1 MIWAWL
7 GAAAVGLSLGLLGS
21 GGAILTVPILVYLVG
36 HDEKA
41 AIAESLAIVGA
52 IAMASVV
59 RAWLQGRVD
68 LRSAALLALPGIL
81 GASAG
86 AHLAT
91 YVPGAVQLVLLAG
104 LMLSAS
110 AMMFRH
116 GSRPVPPPEEGTAP
130 KAGSIALH
138 GVGLGF
144 ATGLVGVGGG
154 FLIVPVL
161 VLVRRLP
168 MSTAVGTSLAII
180 SVNSTTGFLQYL
192 FPFVPPATPIPI
204 DWSIIGVFAVLG
216 ILGSLVGNF
225 LAGRIY
231 DRALKRVFACFLVV
245 MAGYIL
251 IRQAPRVMPGLF
263 APKQSLAQEHRATD
277 SSAGDPQ
284 GGSPIDVPPLR

>member
-1 MIWAWL
+1 
-7 GAAAVGLSLGLLGS
+7 
-21 GGAILTVPILVYLVG
+21 
-36 HDEKA
+36 
-41 AIAESLAIVGA
+41 
-52 IAMASVV
+52 
-59 RAWLQGRVD
+59 
-68 LRSAALLALPGIL
+68 
-81 GASAG
+81 
-86 AHLAT
+86 
-91 YVPGAVQLVLLAG
+91 
-104 LMLSAS
+104 
-110 AMMFRH
+110 
-116 GSRPVPPPEEGTAP
+116 
-130 KAGSIALH
+130 
-138 GVGLGF
+138 
-144 ATGLVGVGGG
+144 
-154 FLIVPVL
+154 VPVL